1 MIIPNPDLQLNPIG
15 RLLALVINDINP
27 PAKSPKE
34 EGRFIGALPKF
45 TVTRTAEDSLD
56 VIADYVE
63 TLPRYSQGG
72 GGATGGARRGPEA
85 AGGPEAAV
93 DSRGAGA
100 GDGPPGKTRA

>member
-45 TVTRTAEDSLD
+45 TITRTAEDSLD

-72 GGATGGARRGPEA
+72 GGATGGGGRPGGRPGRPGGGGGQSRRRRGRRP
-85 AGGPEAAV
+85 AG
-93 DSRGAGA
+93 
-100 GDGPPGKTRA
+100 

>member
-45 TVTRTAEDSLD
+45 TITRTAEDSLD

-72 GGATGGARRGPEA
+72 GGATGGGGRPGGGGGQSRRRRGRRP
-85 AGGPEAAV
+85 AG
-93 DSRGAGA
+93 
-100 GDGPPGKTRA
+100 